1 MKTSVKYRIH
11 RTIAIIVLPLLLI
24 SITTGFFRANQKW
37 YWEDGYKRKKHPP
50 AISIEKELIPVKS
63 LVEKV
68 DSISQKKNKFQEISL
83 QAENE
88 ALYYK
93 LITTSKGRYL
103 VEAYTGTV
111 VSPLSSKLASAFAL
125 QYVKEKP
132 AVKSVELL
140 KKYIAR
146 RGKEIKPAYKVMFD
160 NDVHS
165 EIYLDYYTGEI
176 IEDIDD
182 NRQFGMWV
190 LRLHEYDF
198 FDSKRS
204 ITSMVGIS
212 MLLLSFSGLWIYK
225 IRLKNKKE
233 NAH

>member
-1 MKTSVKYRIH
+1 MKTALKYRIH
-11 RTIAIIVLPLLLI
+11 RTIAIIVLPLFLI

-37 YWEDGYKRKKHPP
+37 YWEDGYKKKKHQST
-50 AISIEKELIPVKS
+50 ISIEKELIPVRS
-63 LVEKV
+63 LVEKI
-68 DSISQKKNKFQEISL
+68 DSVSQKKNKFQEISI

-88 ALYYK
+88 GLYYK
-93 LITTSKGRYL
+93 LTTTSKEKYL
-103 VEAYTGTV
+103 VEAYTGKL
-111 VSPLSSKLASAFAL
+111 VSPLSNQLAADFAL

-132 AVKSVELL
+132 VVKSAEFIE
-140 KKYIAR
+140 KYMAR
-146 RGKEIKPAYKVMFD
+146 RGKDVKPAYKVVFD

-182 NRQFGMWV
+182 HRQFGIWV

-198 FDSKRS
+198 FDSKRG

-225 IRLKNKKE
+225 IRLKNKMR
-233 NAH
+233 NH

>member
-1 MKTSVKYRIH
+1 MKTAVKYRIH

-24 SITTGFFRANQKW
+24 SIITGFFRANQKW
-37 YWEDGYKRKKHPP
+37 YWEDGYKKKKHPP
-50 AISIEKELIPVKS
+50 AISIEKELIPVKR
-63 LVEKV
+63 LVEKI
-68 DSISQKKNKFQEISL
+68 DSASQKKNEFQEISI

-88 ALYYK
+88 GLYYK
-93 LITTSKGRYL
+93 LITTSKEKYL
-103 VEAYTGTV
+103 VEAYTGKL
-111 VSPLSSKLASAFAL
+111 VSPLSSQLASDFAL
-125 QYVKEKP
+125 QYVKEKS
-132 AVKSVELL
+132 AVKSTELL

-146 RGKEIKPAYKVMFD
+146 RGKDVKSAYKVVFD
-160 NDVHS
+160 NQVHS

-176 IEDIDD
+176 VEDMDD

-198 FDSKRS
+198 FDSKRG

-225 IRLKNKKE
+225 IRLKNKIR
-233 NAH
+233 NN